1 MRIRTE
7 EKIKP
12 TNAELKKILNIGI
25 KLSTEKNRDHLLAF
39 ILESG
44 MDITHC
50 DASTLYLFEDGK
62 LHFKIMKTLSQNIS
76 RGVEGEPIDDMPP
89 VPMTERNVC
98 SYAALHREIINI
110 PDVYD
115 NTRFD
120 FSGPKKYDAL
130 TGYHTQSL
138 LVIPIENN
146 EEELIGVLQLLNA
159 MDETGNVIPFD
170 AEYEI
175 IIRSLGAQAAIEITN
190 LKYVQEVKR
199 QLRSF
204 VEAMSTAIDE
214 RTPYNGS
221 HTRKVAEYAGMIAD
235 YINQQRQMGKTDE
248 YFDEERK
255 DKLELAALLHDI
267 GKMVVP
273 LSVMNRATR
282 LDREIGT
289 VETRFQLLEAYYTID
304 CMKGRISEEDC
315 RRKIAYL
322 RESMDFIHRIEGKG
336 FLDDADYDRVQEIA
350 KHRHVNEAGEELP
363 YLTEREQERLSIRKG
378 TLTEDD
384 RRQME
389 YHVVMTE
396 KILGKVWFNKSYED
410 IPRWAASHHELLDGS
425 GYPRHLKGDELEL
438 ETRMITVA
446 DVYDALTARDRPYKR
461 PVSQE
466 KALGILKEMADEG
479 KLDCYLVECLAA
491 AVREKQ
497 NEGKENEKK

>member
-1 MRIRTE
+1 MWTMTE
-7 EKIKP
+7 EKVKP

-25 KLSTEKNRDHLLAF
+25 KLSTEKNREHLLAS
-39 ILESG
+39 ILENG

-62 LHFKIMKTLSQNIS
+62 LRFKIMKTLSQNIS
-76 RGVEGEPIDDMPP
+76 RGEDGELIDDMPP

-110 PDVYD
+110 PDVYND
-115 NTRFD
+115 TRFD

-146 EEELIGVLQLLNA
+146 EDELIGVLQLLNA
-159 MDETGNVIPFD
+159 MDEGGNVIPFES
-170 AEYEI
+170 EYEI
-175 IIRSLGAQAAIEITN
+175 IIRSLGAQAAIEMTN

-204 VEAMSTAIDE
+204 VEAMSTASDE

-235 YINQQRQMGKTDE
+235 YINKQHQAGACDD
-248 YFDEERK
+248 YFDENRK

-273 LSVMNRATR
+273 LSIMNRATR
-282 LDREIGT
+282 LDRDLGT
-289 VETRFQLLEAYYTID
+289 VETRFRLLEAYYVID
-304 CMKGRISEEDC
+304 KMKGRIDEAEYQK
-315 RRKIAYL
+315 RIAYL
-322 RESMDFIHRIEGKG
+322 RESMDFIHRIDGKG
-336 FLDDADYDRVQEIA
+336 VLDDADYDRVQELA
-350 KHRHVNEAGEELP
+350 GHSYVNDAGEPLP
-363 YLTEREQERLSIRKG
+363 YLTKREKDRLSIRKG

-396 KILGKVWFNKSYED
+396 KILGKVRFNKNYED
-410 IPRWAASHHELLDGS
+410 IPKWAASHHELLDGS
-425 GYPRHLKGDELEL
+425 GYPRHLKGADLAL

-446 DVYDALTARDRPYKR
+446 DVYDALTARDRPYKK

-466 KALGILKEMADEG
+466 KALGILKDMADEG
-479 KLDCYLVECLAA
+479 KLDCRLVEYLAA
-491 AVREKQ
+491 AVREK
-497 NEGKENEKK
+497 EVKGKES

>member
-1 MRIRTE
+1 
-7 EKIKP
+7 
-12 TNAELKKILNIGI
+12 
-25 KLSTEKNRDHLLAF
+25 
-39 ILESG
+39 

-62 LHFKIMKTLSQNIS
+62 LRFKIMKTLSQNIS
-76 RGVEGEPIDDMPP
+76 RGEDGELIDDMPP

-146 EEELIGVLQLLNA
+146 EDELIGVLQLLNA
-159 MDETGNVIPFD
+159 MDEEGKVIPFD
-170 AEYEI
+170 SEYEI
-175 IIRSLGAQAAIEITN
+175 IIRSLGAQAAIEMTN

-235 YINQQRQMGKTDE
+235 YINKQHQAGACDD
-248 YFDEERK
+248 YFDENRK

-273 LSVMNRATR
+273 LSIMNRATR
-282 LDREIGT
+282 LDRDLGT
-289 VETRFQLLEAYYTID
+289 VETRFRLLEAYYMID
-304 CMKGRISEEDC
+304 KMKGRIDEAEYQK
-315 RRKIAYL
+315 RIAYL
-322 RESMDFIHRIEGKG
+322 RESMDFIHRIDGKG
-336 FLDDADYDRVQEIA
+336 VLDDADYDRVQELA
-350 KHRHVNEAGEELP
+350 DHSYVNDAGEPLP
-363 YLTEREQERLSIRKG
+363 YLTKREKDRLSIRKG

-396 KILGKVWFNKSYED
+396 KILGKVRFNKNYEE
-410 IPRWAASHHELLDGS
+410 IPKWAASHHELLDGS
-425 GYPRHLKGDELEL
+425 GYPRHLRGADLAL
-438 ETRMITVA
+438 ETRIITVA
-446 DVYDALTARDRPYKR
+446 DVNDALTARDRPYKK

-466 KALGILKEMADEG
+466 KALGILKDMADEG
-479 KLDCYLVECLAA
+479 KLDCRLVEYLAA
-491 AVREKQ
+491 AVREK
-497 NEGKENEKK
+497 EVKGKES

>member
-1 MRIRTE
+1 
-7 EKIKP
+7 
-12 TNAELKKILNIGI
+12 
-25 KLSTEKNRDHLLAF
+25 
-39 ILESG
+39 
-44 MDITHC
+44 
-50 DASTLYLFEDGK
+50 
-62 LHFKIMKTLSQNIS
+62 MKTLSQHIS
-76 RGVEGEPIDDMPP
+76 RGEDGELIDDMPP

-110 PDVYD
+110 PDVYND
-115 NTRFD
+115 TRFD
-120 FSGPKKYDAL
+120 FSGPKKYDSL

-146 EEELIGVLQLLNA
+146 EDELIGVLQLLNA
-159 MDETGNVIPFD
+159 MDEGGNVIPFD
-170 AEYEI
+170 SEYEI
-175 IIRSLGAQAAIEITN
+175 IIRSLGAQAAIEMTN

-235 YINQQRQMGKTDE
+235 YINKQHQAGACDD
-248 YFDEERK
+248 YFDENRK

-273 LSVMNRATR
+273 LSIMNRATR
-282 LDREIGT
+282 LDRDLGT
-289 VETRFQLLEAYYTID
+289 VETRFRLLEAYYVID
-304 CMKGRISEEDC
+304 KMKGRIDEAEYQK
-315 RRKIAYL
+315 RIAYL
-322 RESMDFIHRIEGKG
+322 RESMDFIHRIDGKG
-336 FLDDADYDRVQEIA
+336 VLDDADYDRVQELA
-350 KHRHVNEAGEELP
+350 GHSYVNDAGEPLP
-363 YLTEREQERLSIRKG
+363 YLTKREKDRLSIRKG

-396 KILGKVWFNKSYED
+396 KILGKVRFNKNYED
-410 IPRWAASHHELLDGS
+410 IPKWAASHHELLDGS
-425 GYPRHLKGDELEL
+425 GYPRHLKGADLAL

-446 DVYDALTARDRPYKR
+446 DVYDALTARDRPYKK

-466 KALGILKEMADEG
+466 KALGILKDMADEG
-479 KLDCYLVECLAA
+479 KLDCRLVEYLAA
-491 AVREKQ
+491 AVREK
-497 NEGKENEKK
+497 EVKGKES

>member
-1 MRIRTE
+1 MWTMTE
-7 EKIKP
+7 EKVKP

-25 KLSTEKNRDHLLAF
+25 KLSTEKNREHLLAS
-39 ILESG
+39 ILENG

-62 LHFKIMKTLSQNIS
+62 LRFKIMKTLSQNIS
-76 RGVEGEPIDDMPP
+76 RGEDGELIDDMPP

-110 PDVYD
+110 PDVYND
-115 NTRFD
+115 TRFD

-146 EEELIGVLQLLNA
+146 EDELIGVLQLLNA
-159 MDETGNVIPFD
+159 MDEEGNVIPFD
-170 AEYEI
+170 SEYEI
-175 IIRSLGAQAAIEITN
+175 IIRSLGAQAAIEMTN
-190 LKYVQEVKR
+190 LQYVQEVKR

-235 YINQQRQMGKTDE
+235 YINKQHQAGACDD
-248 YFDEERK
+248 YFDENRK

-273 LSVMNRATR
+273 LSIMNRATR
-282 LDREIGT
+282 LDRDLGT
-289 VETRFQLLEAYYTID
+289 VETRFRLLEAYYVID
-304 CMKGRISEEDC
+304 KMKGRIDEAEYQK
-315 RRKIAYL
+315 RIAYL
-322 RESMDFIHRIEGKG
+322 RESMDFIHRIDGKG
-336 FLDDADYDRVQEIA
+336 VLDDADYDRVQELA
-350 KHRHVNEAGEELP
+350 GHSYVNDAGEPLP
-363 YLTEREQERLSIRKG
+363 YLTKREKDRLSIRKG

-396 KILGKVWFNKSYED
+396 KILGKVRFNKNYEE
-410 IPRWAASHHELLDGS
+410 IPKWAASHHELLDGS
-425 GYPRHLKGDELEL
+425 GYPRHLKGADLAL

-446 DVYDALTARDRPYKR
+446 DVYDALTARDRPYKK

-466 KALGILKEMADEG
+466 KALGILKDMADEG
-479 KLDCYLVECLAA
+479 KLDCRLVEYLAA
-491 AVREKQ
+491 AVREK
-497 NEGKENEKK
+497 EVKGKES

>member
-1 MRIRTE
+1 MWTMTE
-7 EKIKP
+7 EKVKP

-25 KLSTEKNRDHLLAF
+25 KLSTEKNREHLLAS
-39 ILESG
+39 ILENG

-62 LHFKIMKTLSQNIS
+62 LRFKIMKTLSQNIS
-76 RGVEGEPIDDMPP
+76 RGEDGELIDDMPP

-110 PDVYD
+110 PDVYND
-115 NTRFD
+115 TRFD

-146 EEELIGVLQLLNA
+146 EDELIGVLQLLNA
-159 MDETGNVIPFD
+159 MDEEGNVIPFD
-170 AEYEI
+170 SEYEI
-175 IIRSLGAQAAIEITN
+175 IIRSLGAQAAIEMTN
-190 LKYVQEVKR
+190 LQYVQEVKR

-235 YINQQRQMGKTDE
+235 YINKQHQAGACDD
-248 YFDEERK
+248 YFDENRK

-273 LSVMNRATR
+273 LSIMNRATR
-282 LDREIGT
+282 LDRDLGT
-289 VETRFQLLEAYYTID
+289 VETRFRLLEAYYMID
-304 CMKGRISEEDC
+304 KMKGRIDEAEYQK
-315 RRKIAYL
+315 RIAYL
-322 RESMDFIHRIEGKG
+322 RESMDFIHRIDGKG
-336 FLDDADYDRVQEIA
+336 ILDDADYDRVQELA
-350 KHRHVNEAGEELP
+350 GHSYVNDAGEPLP
-363 YLTEREQERLSIRKG
+363 YLTKREKDRLSIRKG

-396 KILGKVWFNKSYED
+396 KILGKVRFNKNYEE
-410 IPRWAASHHELLDGS
+410 IPKWAASHHELLDGS
-425 GYPRHLKGDELEL
+425 GYPRHLKGADLAL

-446 DVYDALTARDRPYKR
+446 DVYDALTARDRPYKK

-466 KALGILKEMADEG
+466 KALGILKDMADEG
-479 KLDCYLVECLAA
+479 KLDCRLVEYLAA
-491 AVREKQ
+491 AVREK
-497 NEGKENEKK
+497 EGKGKES

>member
-1 MRIRTE
+1 MQTMTE

-76 RGVEGEPIDDMPP
+76 RGEDGEPIDNMPP
-89 VPMTERNVC
+89 VPMTDRNVC

-115 NTRFD
+115 ETRFD
-120 FSGPKKYDAL
+120 FSGPQKYDAL

-159 MDETGNVIPFD
+159 MDEDGKVIAFD
-170 AEYEI
+170 PEYEI
-175 IIRSLGAQAAIEITN
+175 IIRSLGAQAAIEMTN

-199 QLRSF
+199 QLYSF

-221 HTRKVAEYAGMIAD
+221 HTRKVAQYAGMIAD
-235 YINQQRQMGKTDE
+235 YINKQHQLGRSDE

-273 LSVMNRATR
+273 LSIMNRATR
-282 LDREIGT
+282 LDRELGT
-289 VETRFQLLEAYYTID
+289 VETRFRLLQAYYTID
-304 CMKGRISEEDC
+304 GMKGRIDEEEC
-315 RRKIAYL
+315 RQKIAYL
-322 RESMDFIHRIEGKG
+322 KESMEFIRRIDGKS
-336 FLDDADYDRVQEIA
+336 FLDDADYDCVQELA
-350 KHRHVNEAGEELP
+350 KHSYVDETGEALS
-363 YLTEREQERLSIRKG
+363 YLTKRERDRLSIRKG
-378 TLTEDD
+378 TLTEED

-396 KILGKVWFNKSYED
+396 KILSKVWFHKSYED

-425 GYPRHLKGDELEL
+425 GYPRHLKGDQLEL

-446 DVYDALTARDRPYKR
+446 DVYDALTARDRPYKK
-461 PVSQE
+461 PVSRE
-466 KALGILKEMADEG
+466 KALDILKEMADEG
-479 KLDCYLVECLAA
+479 KLDCYLVDCLVA
-491 AVREKQ
+491 AVRERQ
-497 NEGKENEKK
+497 DEEKERDTK

>member
-1 MRIRTE
+1 MWTMTE
-7 EKIKP
+7 EKVKP

-25 KLSTEKNRDHLLAF
+25 KLSTEKNREHLLAS
-39 ILESG
+39 ILENG

-62 LHFKIMKTLSQNIS
+62 LRFKIMKTLSQNIS
-76 RGVEGEPIDDMPP
+76 RGEDGELIDDMPP

-110 PDVYD
+110 PDVYND
-115 NTRFD
+115 TRFD

-146 EEELIGVLQLLNA
+146 EDELIGVLQLLNA
-159 MDETGNVIPFD
+159 MDGEGNVIPFD
-170 AEYEI
+170 SEYEI
-175 IIRSLGAQAAIEITN
+175 IIRSLGAQAAIEMTN
-190 LKYVQEVKR
+190 LQYVQEVKR

-235 YINQQRQMGKTDE
+235 YINKQHQAGACDD
-248 YFDEERK
+248 YFDENRK

-273 LSVMNRATR
+273 LSIMNRATR
-282 LDREIGT
+282 LDRDLGT
-289 VETRFQLLEAYYTID
+289 VETRFRLLEAYYMID
-304 CMKGRISEEDC
+304 KMKGRIDEAEYQK
-315 RRKIAYL
+315 RIAYL
-322 RESMDFIHRIEGKG
+322 RESMDFIHRIDGKG
-336 FLDDADYDRVQEIA
+336 VLDDADYDRVQELA
-350 KHRHVNEAGEELP
+350 GHSYVNDAGEPLP
-363 YLTEREQERLSIRKG
+363 YLTKREKDRLSIRKG

-396 KILGKVWFNKSYED
+396 KILGKVRFNKNYEE
-410 IPRWAASHHELLDGS
+410 IPKWAASHHELLDGS
-425 GYPRHLKGDELEL
+425 GYPRHLKGADLAL

-446 DVYDALTARDRPYKR
+446 DVYDALTARDRPYKK

-466 KALGILKEMADEG
+466 KALGILKDMADEG
-479 KLDCYLVECLAA
+479 KLDCRLVEYLAA
-491 AVREKQ
+491 AVREK
-497 NEGKENEKK
+497 EVKGKES